1 MSIKD
6 STFKKINWAYIIL
19 SVILGLVLVYG
30 IVNTMVSLKYENEKE
45 LIDLFVNRFKIRID
59 QFNIVQISAI
69 HLEQLLYVPRTN
81 ILNIRTYDI
90 NHSVYYDRKCNDE
103 VGY

>member
-45 LIDLFVNRFKIRID
+45 LIDLHTNPASDYIKITLSVLY
-59 QFNIVQISAI
+59 QFLAYVLFNI
-69 HLEQLLYVPRTN
+69 LYLFVMGRMKLKKTQ
-81 ILNIRTYDI
+81 
-90 NHSVYYDRKCNDE
+90 
-103 VGY
+103 

>member
-45 LIDLFVNRFKIRID
+45 LIDLHTNPASDYIKITLSVLYLFLAYVL
-59 QFNIVQISAI
+59 FNI
-69 HLEQLLYVPRTN
+69 LYLFVMGRMKLKKTQ
-81 ILNIRTYDI
+81 
-90 NHSVYYDRKCNDE
+90 
-103 VGY
+103 